1 MTIIII
7 VVIMITMIIAMT
19 AVGLHLN
26 ETFYDQYPTIRS
38 VFENSQSLMN
48 CKLFVSYRTA
58 VFELALV
65 F

>member
-1 MTIIII
+1 MII
-7 VVIMITMIIAMT
+7 MIIAMT